1 MAENE
6 HQEIIIIKR
15 HAAHDEESHGG
26 AWKIAFADF
35 MTALM
40 ALFLV
45 LWLIASTSEKAKVS
59 IARYFNPVKLV
70 DMTTLKK
77 GFKDPL
83 NTEPSAGDA
92 DNSNTIPS
100 ADQPDHIESFDKKK
114 GRKDSNIQSQARSEA
129 ELLSNPYEALT
140 KIIEADV
147 PVGPQQENLPLSGSG
162 DPMSGGTPDRFR
174 DPFSTIKSLANAE
187 GKIGSEAED
196 KKAEKYASETGLLAK
211 LNIPTSN
218 SAKPLSDLS
227 IGKASQQSSP
237 GADQSRT
244 DPGVD
249 TNEAAKLA
257 VEINNELNSDTGNK
271 AIPHIEVKST
281 DEGILI
287 SLTDDVHFSM
297 FAIGSA
303 EPQART
309 IQIMAKIAALLKARS
324 GSIVIRGYT
333 DGRPFKSPIYDN
345 WRLSSA
351 RAHMAQY
358 MLIRGGMEEN
368 RIEKIEGYADRHLK
382 NPTNPEAMENRRIE
396 ILLRKEKA

>member
-92 DNSNTIPS
+92 DTSRTIPAVDQ
-100 ADQPDHIESFDKKK
+100 ADHVESPEKKSGRPDGGVRGE
-114 GRKDSNIQSQARSEA
+114 ARSEA
-129 ELLSNPYEALT
+129 ELLGNPYQALT
-140 KIIEADV
+140 NIVEADKA
-147 PVGPQQENLPLSGSG
+147 VGPDPEDQPLSGPS

-174 DPFSTIKSLANAE
+174 DPFSTIKSLAELNT
-187 GKIGSEAED
+187 KVPV
-196 KKAEKYASETGLLAK
+196 KAETTKADEAGVQLPGPA
-211 LNIPTSN
+211 I
-218 SAKPLSDLS
+218 SAQIS
-227 IGKASQQSSP
+227 GKAAELRFTKSSIP
-237 GADQSRT
+237 SSTSSTQTGAEADGNS
-244 DPGVD
+244 
-249 TNEAAKLA
+249 NEAATLA
-257 VEINNELNSDTGNK
+257 TEISKELNSDTALN
-271 AIPHIEVKST
+271 AIPNIEVKST
-281 DEGILI
+281 GEGILI
-287 SLTDDVHFSM
+287 SLTDDANFSM

-303 EPQART
+303 APQAKT
-309 IQIMAKIAALLKARS
+309 IKVMAKIAELLKARA

-333 DGRPFKSPIYDN
+333 DGRPYKSPIYDN

-358 MLIRGGMEEN
+358 MLIRGGMEEK

-382 NPTNPEAMENRRIE
+382 NPTNPEATENRRIE
-396 ILLRKEKA
+396 ILLRKEKV